1 MGFNRGFGA
10 VLLVA
15 LAALPAK
22 ASPYLDALTSTPN
35 QLGNSNTYSAIST
48 AESFEVGA
56 SGTISEVELAMFKTS
71 SLTTGSVKISLYA
84 NNGSNEPGTLLDPL
98 AALADMFLPSRNTRY
113 IIDITGLDV
122 TGLSAGTEYWI
133 EVSETSGTS
142 TSQEGYTDP
151 NAASEGALSYTSYL
165 AEAPTSGMF
174 TTSAAQPPSLAICIS
189 GDNSC
194 MADNGLNASNSN
206 FLSDPIP
213 EPPSSVLLAAALS
226 GLAMVRRYRFGRGL
240 TIVR

>member
-1 MGFNRGFGA
+1 MGLDRGLGA
-10 VLLVA
+10 VLSIA
-15 LAALPAK
+15 LAAVPAK
-22 ASPYLDALTSTPN
+22 ASPYIDALTSTPN
-35 QLGNSNTYSAIST
+35 QLGNSNTYSTIST

-71 SLTTGSVKISLYA
+71 ALTTGSVQISLDA

-98 AALADMFLPSRNTRY
+98 ASLSDMFLPSRNTRY

-133 EVSETSGTS
+133 EVSETSGTT

-165 AEAPTSGMF
+165 AETSTGTF
-174 TTSAAQPPSLAICIS
+174 TTSAAQPPSLAVCIS

-206 FLSDPIP
+206 YLSDPIP
-213 EPPSSVLLAAALS
+213 EPPSSVLLAAALG
-226 GLAMVRRYRFGRGL
+226 GLAIVRRYRFGRGL
-240 TIVR
+240 RFMR